1 MCIGL
6 PLLSQKEGAVG
17 HAEEAR
23 GYWGF
28 RCLYEDI
35 HLLLLRKKL
44 GYIMPIRGSSHILT
58 NNQ

>member
-28 RCLYEDI
+28 RCLCEDI

-44 GYIMPIRGSSHILT
+44 RYIMPIRGSSHIPY
-58 NNQ
+58 